1 MQTLWEII
9 TKTLRYLS
17 EILWMDIFL
26 PYVGAIWNNFRAEEA
41 SASYLSSF
49 TQISQQL
56 YALVISLVISR
67 NYFVTDI
74 LQAPWFL
81 VGFFFFF
88 SSQCKTSRQFIFD
101 RLFINYTLLLFAGW
115 NFFPHRFH
123 FIIRLFNS
131 AHIKMSS

>member
-1 MQTLWEII
+1 MGNYYKNIWDSCTSFYEWTYFNLA
-9 TKTLRYLS
+9 
-17 EILWMDIFL
+17 D
-26 PYVGAIWNNFRAEEA
+26 VAAIWNYFRAEGFISHIAE
-41 SASYLSSF
+41 L

-56 YALVISLVISR
+56 YTWVISHVISR
-67 NYFVTDI
+67 NCFMDI

-81 VGFFFFF
+81 VLVFMLDFLGFF
-88 SSQCKTSRQFIFD
+88 QWKRSRQFIFD

-131 AHIKMSS
+131 ALIKMSS